1 MKHIKLYEQFLN
13 ESSISTDGYAL
24 NRLADDQVGG
34 VPATEFQEEHN
45 LDLDA
50 LTRAIVHTKEITR
63 YELRDIIKGT
73 APKSKIKKFLKEF
86 SK

>member
-50 LTRAIVHTKEITR
+50 LTRAIVHTEEITR

>member
-50 LTRAIVHTKEITR
+50 LTRAIVHTKKITR

>member
-13 ESSISTDGYAL
+13 ESSISKDGYAL

-50 LTRAIVHTKEITR
+50 LKRAITHTKEITR

-73 APKSKIKKFLKEF
+73 ASKSKIKKFLKEF